1 MKYNTLRLAEK
12 IEKELLKSKEELDF
26 SKDILLLI
34 AELSIRSKNRKCS
47 YLENKNSNFSYRVT
61 YTAFGITVINK
72 PKNNIYLRGYMR
84 NNYDLSVYINTLSNS
99 LYTFTIKNF
108 LK

>member
-47 YLENKNSNFSYRVT
+47 F
-61 YTAFGITVINK
+61 
-72 PKNNIYLRGYMR
+72 
-84 NNYDLSVYINTLSNS
+84 
-99 LYTFTIKNF
+99 
-108 LK
+108 